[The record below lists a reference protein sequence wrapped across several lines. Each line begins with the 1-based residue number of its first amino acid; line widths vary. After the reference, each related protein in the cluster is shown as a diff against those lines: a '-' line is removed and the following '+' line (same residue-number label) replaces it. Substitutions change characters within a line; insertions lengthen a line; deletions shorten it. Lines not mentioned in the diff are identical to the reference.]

1 MVRKLGFLQ
10 EKLAEESEGV
20 SALAM
25 RYIILFKSLP
35 PPYIL
40 RNAVIWMVFMALIEI
55 CDDQPED
62 HKLFKKVNELGVV
75 M

>member
-1 MVRKLGFLQ
+1 MLWLC
-10 EKLAEESEGV
+10 GV
-20 SALAM
+20 L
-25 RYIILFKSLP
+25 YYLKVFHHHN
-35 PPYIL
+35 YIL
-40 RNAVIWMVFMALIEI
+40 RNAVIWMFFMALIEI